1 MNPKLVRLF
10 RELAAKSGTYE
21 FVLPRPK
28 GWEHGSQ
35 AAELKAFLVSIG
47 IPPIRFHDLR
57 ATWATFLLNESIPA
71 AKIQASA
78 GWKEYETMDRYIRR
92 SGIDVVG
99 INDVIDLNLEPTEET
114 QTQEMVPM
122 QHEVVGHQ
130 QNVISLHNYQGRTE
144 RRIHGKQTAQTTS
157 AEQPDCETDP
167 SGGREETTSSDPV
180 RAF

>member
-1 MNPKLVRLF
+1 MNLKLVRLF
-10 RELAAKSGTYE
+10 RELAAKSGKSE

-57 ATWATFLLNESIPA
+57 ATWATFLLNESIAA

-99 INDVIDLNLEPTEET
+99 INDVIELNLEPTEET
-114 QTQEMVPM
+114 RTKVMRPVQP
-122 QHEVVGHQ
+122 EVVGHQ
-130 QNVISLHNYQGRTE
+130 QNVIRLQNYRIKTE
-144 RRIHGKQTAQTTS
+144 RRTNGKQTTQTTS
-157 AEQPDCETDP
+157 VEQPKGKTDP
-167 SGGREETTSSDPV
+167 SRDREETGNDDPV
-180 RAF
+180 RAL